1 MRDVKRIDVM
11 LDRIREIWTKC
22 PDLRFMQLIVNCI
35 GNELPYRLEDDEL
48 LRMINK
54 TYPRGKKKI
63 TRGFKPSILAP
74 LNPAD
79 RSAIAALLGLISC
92 GFEPSC
98 IEDLDPAGGDTNS
111 VFEFDPSNPADRSAI
126 AALLGLI
133 SVCVSDEDIADWP
146 KEMAA
151 EVMIWTIAKL
161 SEANGYTVKI
171 PTRPAVLPQP
181 P

>member
-35 GNELPYRLEDDEL
+35 GNELPYHLEDDEL

-63 TRGFKPSILAP
+63 TRGFKPS
-74 LNPAD
+74 
-79 RSAIAALLGLISC
+79 
-92 GFEPSC
+92 

-133 SVCVSDEDIADWP
+133 SVCVSDEDIADWT

>member
-1 MRDVKRIDVM
+1 
-11 LDRIREIWTKC
+11 
-22 PDLRFMQLIVNCI
+22 MQLIVNCI

-63 TRGFKPSILAP
+63 TRGFKPSIEDLDSAGGATNPAFELAP

-133 SVCVSDEDIADWP
+133 SVCVSDEDIADWT